1 MGNLIVSREST
12 GHVRMHGFFF
22 FCLSYMIMQI
32 LFSIQVI
39 FFLEPREL
47 YDLLF
52 WLHLRS
58 VVKHRAILYSIY
70 LE

>member
-12 GHVRMHGFFF
+12 RHVRMHGIF
-22 FCLSYMIMQI
+22 FCLSYMITQI
-32 LFSIQVI
+32 LFSIQVT
-39 FFLEPREL
+39 FSLEPMEF

-58 VVKHRAILYSIY
+58 VVKPRAILYSIY